1 VSIEFTFDIG
11 KFARKFEDAAGAVNQ
26 GAINGMDDALE
37 LWKLEATNL
46 APIGRYNGR
55 RGGNLRARIEHTTP
69 KLNGGEISGSVV
81 ANAFNKGFNYA
92 YYLHNIAGEKGTAV
106 RESGT
111 VLDFL
116 AQAKDNK
123 ESKMFALIEDAIQA
137 ELSRKGLT

>member
-1 VSIEFTFDIG
+1 MDIDFKFDIAKLKRELEG
-11 KFARKFEDAAGAVNQ
+11 AADAVSR

-37 LWKLEATNL
+37 LWQLEATNL
-46 APIGRYNGR
+46 APIGRYKGR

-69 KLNGGEISGSVV
+69 KLSGNEISSAVV
-81 ANAFNKGFNYA
+81 ANAFNRGFNYA
-92 YYLHNIAGEKGTAV
+92 YYLHNVAGEKGAV
-106 RESGT
+106 ARKSGT

-123 ESKMFALIEDAIQA
+123 ESKMQALIEDAIQA

>member
-1 VSIEFTFDIG
+1 MSIEFTFDIG
-11 KFARKFEDAAGAVNQ
+11 KFARKLEGAAEAVSQGAV
-26 GAINGMDDALE
+26 NGMDDALE
-37 LWKLEATNL
+37 LWQLEATNL
-46 APIGRYNGR
+46 APIGRYKGR

-69 KLNGGEISGSVV
+69 KLSGNEISGAVV
-81 ANAFNKGFNYA
+81 ANAFNRGFNYA
-92 YYLHNIAGEKGTAV
+92 YYLHNVAGSKGAV
-106 RESGT
+106 ARESGT